1 MSTAAATSQTTS
13 QTARGTASEAK
24 VRISARATLLLLLVL
39 VAGTLS
45 IAPMRAYSDARERVA
60 ELEDRAR
67 SLDARNDR
75 LESQIAR
82 LYDPAHLEWIAR
94 ACLGLVERGET
105 AFVTVPEEGAK
116 PSVADC

>member
-1 MSTAAATSQTTS
+1 MSTATATSPTS
-13 QTARGTASEAK
+13 RGTSSHPK
-24 VRISARATLLLLLVL
+24 VRISARATVLLLLVL

-75 LESQIAR
+75 LESRIAR
-82 LYDPAHLEWIAR
+82 LYDPVHLEWIAR
-94 ACLGLVERGET
+94 ACLGLVERGEI